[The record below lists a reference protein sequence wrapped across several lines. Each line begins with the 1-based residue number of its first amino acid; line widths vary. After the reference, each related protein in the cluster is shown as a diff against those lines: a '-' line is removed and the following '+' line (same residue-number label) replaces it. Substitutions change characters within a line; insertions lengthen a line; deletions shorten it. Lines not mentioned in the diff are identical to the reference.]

1 MKKTILYSIL
11 ILLLTSCGIFFMHTY
26 TQKTEMS
33 FKPDLEFQQAYQKQL
48 ASIKQKENELIQI
61 YDFII
66 SNKTERVES
75 K

>member
-1 MKKTILYSIL
+1 MKHTILYT
-11 ILLLTSCGIFFMHTY
+11 ILLLLFSSCCIFFIYTH

-48 ASIKQKENELIQI
+48 ASIKQKENELIKI

-66 SNKTERVES
+66 TNKTECIE

>member
-1 MKKTILYSIL
+1 MKHTILYTIL
-11 ILLLTSCGIFFMHTY
+11 ILLLTSSCIFFIHTH

-33 FKPDLEFQQAYQKQL
+33 FKPDLETEQELQKQI
-48 ASIKQKENELIQI
+48 AGIKEKQDELIKI

-66 SNKTERVES
+66 SNKTERIES

>member
-1 MKKTILYSIL
+1 MKQTILYATL
-11 ILLLTSCGIFFMHTY
+11 TILLTASCIFFIHTH

-33 FKPDLEFQQAYQKQL
+33 FKPDLEFQQAYQKQR
-48 ASIKQKENELIQI
+48 ASIKQKQNELIQI

-66 SNKTERVES
+66 SNKTERIE

>member
-1 MKKTILYSIL
+1 MKKILYTIL
-11 ILLLTSCGIFFMHTY
+11 ILLLTASCIFFIHTH

-33 FKPDLEFQQAYQKQL
+33 FKPDLEFQQTFQKQM

-66 SNKTERVES
+66 SNKTERIER
-75 K
+75 